1 MSSATTTRLTP
12 RRIDALKPDEKVYRV
27 PDAGA
32 PAPGLMVVVYP
43 SGRRAWLS
51 RLTIRRPGQKGQRID
66 VQQGPWPLVDI
77 EAARDK
83 HAKAAAK
90 ALEGYDPRRL
100 VDAARAVPLFGDLM
114 RDWLAHLER
123 LAELAPATIADHRRR
138 WETYLAGLNG
148 VRVADLTRQHIA
160 PIITRAAHT
169 SPTRARAALATLKAA
184 LQWAFAQGWVEEN
197 AAANMH
203 AADYGGS
210 AGKRRDTTL
219 TLDELREVWAA
230 ADNLTPSM
238 AAAIRLLILT
248 GARRAE
254 VARMAIGELDL
265 DAGEWHLPA
274 ARTKTGT
281 ARTVYLPAHAV
292 TILREQIGQRTTGP
306 ALVGR
311 EGSALHPD
319 SLTTAVKRLQRQPIK
334 RAKAGPLAELGK
346 RKPFTVHDL
355 RRSAATL
362 WGEALSAAPH
372 VIDAALGHQAAN
384 TVTATYQRQQYAHEQ
399 RDLMRRWDALAL
411 DHIATVPGDTVT
423 PFRRARHA

>member
-1 MSSATTTRLTP
+1 MGKITATRLTA
-12 RRIDALKPDEKVYRV
+12 RRIDALKPDEKAYRV

-51 RLTIRRPGQKGQRID
+51 RLTIRRPGHKGQRID

-77 EAARDK
+77 DAARDK
-83 HAKAAAK
+83 HARAAAK

-100 VDAARAVPLFGDLM
+100 VDADKAVPLFGALM
-114 RDWLAHLER
+114 EDWLAHLVKVGK
-123 LAELAPATIADHRRR
+123 LAPMTIVDHRRR
-138 WETYLAGLNG
+138 WTMYLADLDG

-160 PIITRAAHT
+160 PIITRAAHK

-197 AAANMH
+197 VAANML
-203 AADYGGS
+203 ATDYGGS

-219 TLDELREVWAA
+219 TLDELRDVWSA
-230 ADNLTPSM
+230 ADTLTPSM
-238 AAAIRLLILT
+238 TAAIRLLILT

-254 VARMAIGELDL
+254 VASMTIGELDL

-274 ARTKTGT
+274 ARTKTGA
-281 ARTVYLPAHAV
+281 ARTIYLPAQAV
-292 TILREQIGQRTTGP
+292 AILREQIGQRTTGP

-319 SLTTAVKRLQRQPIK
+319 SLTNAVKRLQCQPGKNAK
-334 RAKAGPLAELGK
+334 RGPLATLGK

-355 RRSAATL
+355 RRTAATL

-384 TVTATYQRQQYAHEQ
+384 TVTATYQRQHYGTEQ
-399 RDLMRRWDALAL
+399 RDLMRRWDALVL
-411 DHIATVPGDTVT
+411 DHVTTAPGDTVT
-423 PFRRARHA
+423 PFRRARPA